1 MNKIVHDEK
10 KKPASKPNSTTAS
23 SKAGVQFAVIDD
35 LSELMMKSDATHY
48 DFSNIVAL
56 ITQHGPSAVQRR
68 VFVPTGTSLHFQ
80 AS

>member
-1 MNKIVHDEK
+1 MNKIVHDK
-10 KKPASKPNSTTAS
+10 KKKERKPNSTTAS

-35 LSELMMKSDATHY
+35 LSELMMKSGATHY

-56 ITQHGPSAVQRR
+56 ITRQRSSVVQLC
-68 VFVPTGTSLHFQ
+68 VFAPTGTLLHFQ